1 MKNDTMSTVHQHR
14 VLVVEDEPL
23 DRAFVVEA
31 LRSPAHL
38 VLEAADARAARDVLT
53 HQHVD
58 LMVLDLKLPDQDGLE
73 LIASLRTHDSVPVL
87 VVSGVSAVSERIA
100 ALRVGA
106 DDFVTK
112 PVDPGELSARC
123 GALLR
128 RAALGGGRRSSAAS
142 RYRGPGFTL
151 DLDRRELMVDDAEVA
166 LTPIEFELLAYL
178 VARGGQVVS
187 REELGR
193 EVWHVP
199 TDRNV
204 TATVTEHV
212 RRLRN
217 KLGDGRGG
225 RNWLRTVR
233 GIGYRFVV

>member
-1 MKNDTMSTVHQHR
+1 MSTTHQHR

-38 VLEAADARAARDVLT
+38 VLEAADARTARDVLT

-128 RAALGGGRRSSAAS
+128 RAALGGGSRNAAS

-151 DLDRRELMVDDAEVA
+151 DLDRREVMVDDAEVA

-178 VARGGQVVS
+178 VGRGGQVVS

-193 EVWHVP
+193 EVWRVA
-199 TDRNV
+199 TGRSV

-212 RRLRN
+212 RRLRI
-217 KLGDGRGG
+217 KLGDGHGG